1 MEHKESGAGQ
11 TLRKK
16 RTCRKRIRAVLALL
30 GVSMICALAAC
41 VVVPVMQRA
50 QEDKTVQAESTTAQ
64 AAIGTIQKTVFGSG
78 EVQPLSQPGVYAETD
93 GKAGNVLVEVGDS
106 VKAGDIVMCLQND
119 ELDAQ
124 ISQLEYDVQTAQAA
138 VEDTETH
145 TQYVYK
151 QLYDEDGDPRFDVNT
166 DEPLLGKFSNEVTI
180 SAPVSGVI
188 KAIYVKEGDDA
199 LAVYREKGAVM
210 VISTDGRMKVELSGL
225 SGDLL
230 ELGQSVSVKGRNVDA
245 TGTVVRLTR
254 RGTEATIQID
264 TDEYAMDVPVA
275 VYTLDGETVGEGT
288 LELNKP
294 MTVSAYGGTIKGLTV
309 KVGDTCEREDV
320 LARLVW
326 DEMPL
331 YLDNASVLRN
341 YEKTLA
347 ELEAAY
353 QKRDALTIAAPCD
366 GVISGVEVQEGDEVR
381 SGVKLLT
388 IVEAGTEMTL
398 TLAVDELDILSVEPG
413 QTVELSIDALPDAE
427 LTGTVQKIA
436 PLGNTE
442 GTVTTYDVTVALNES
457 DERVKGGM
465 NVSGNIVVE
474 TVEDALMIPTDALKK
489 DENGYY
495 VMMENGQTR
504 HVSVGV
510 MTDNQTQIVS
520 GLSEGETVAY

>member
-1 MEHKESGAGQ
+1 MEHKESAAGQ
-11 TLRKK
+11 ALRK
-16 RTCRKRIRAVLALL
+16 RRMRRKAVRVTLALL
-30 GVSMICALAAC
+30 GTAAVCALAAC
-41 VVVPVMQRA
+41 VVVPAMQKT
-50 QEDKTVQAESTTAQ
+50 QEDKTVQAEDSTAQ

-78 EVQPLSQPGVYAETD
+78 EVQPVSQPGVYAETD
-93 GKAGNVLVEVGDS
+93 GKAGSMPVEVGDS
-106 VKAGDIVMCLQND
+106 VKAGDIVMRLQND

-245 TGTVVRLTR
+245 TGPVVSLTR

-288 LELNKP
+288 LEVNKP
-294 MTVSAYGGTIKGLTV
+294 MAVSAYGGTIKGLTV
-309 KVGDTCEREDV
+309 KVGDACEREDV

-331 YLDNASVLRN
+331 YLDNASVLRD
-341 YEKTLA
+341 YEKALA

-353 QKRDALTIAAPCD
+353 QKRDA
-366 GVISGVEVQEGDEVR
+366 
-381 SGVKLLT
+381 LT

-442 GTVTTYDVTVALNES
+442 GTVTTYDVTVALNGS

-465 NVSGNIVVE
+465 NVSGNIVVK

-489 DENGYY
+489 DENGYC

-510 MTDNQTQIVS
+510 MTEEQTQIIS

>member
-1 MEHKESGAGQ
+1 
-11 TLRKK
+11 
-16 RTCRKRIRAVLALL
+16 
-30 GVSMICALAAC
+30 
-41 VVVPVMQRA
+41 
-50 QEDKTVQAESTTAQ
+50 
-64 AAIGTIQKTVFGSG
+64 
-78 EVQPLSQPGVYAETD
+78 
-93 GKAGNVLVEVGDS
+93 
-106 VKAGDIVMCLQND
+106 
-119 ELDAQ
+119 
-124 ISQLEYDVQTAQAA
+124 
-138 VEDTETH
+138 
-145 TQYVYK
+145 
-151 QLYDEDGDPRFDVNT
+151 
-166 DEPLLGKFSNEVTI
+166 
-180 SAPVSGVI
+180 
-188 KAIYVKEGDDA
+188 
-199 LAVYREKGAVM
+199 M

-230 ELGQSVSVKGRNVDA
+230 ELGQSVSVKRRNVDA
-245 TGTVVRLTR
+245 TGTVVSLTR

-275 VYTLDGETVGEGT
+275 VYTPDGETVGEGT

-294 MTVSAYGGTIKGLTV
+294 MAVSAYGGTIKGLTV

-331 YLDNASVLRN
+331 YLDNASVLRD

-347 ELEAAY
+347 ELETAY

-366 GVISGVEVQEGDEVR
+366 GVISSVEVQAGDEIR
-381 SGVKLLT
+381 SGAKLLT

-442 GTVTTYDVTVALNES
+442 GTVTTYDVTVALNGS

-465 NVSGNIVVE
+465 NVSGNIVVK
-474 TVEDALMIPTDALKK
+474 TVENALMIPTDALKK
-489 DENGYY
+489 DENGYC

-520 GLSEGETVAY
+520 GLSEGETVVY

>member
-1 MEHKESGAGQ
+1 MEHKESSAGQ

-16 RTCRKRIRAVLALL
+16 RACRKRIRAVLALL

-41 VVVPVMQRA
+41 VVVPAMQRA

-64 AAIGTIQKTVFGSG
+64 ATIETIQKTVFGSG

-106 VKAGDIVMCLQND
+106 VKAGDIVMRLQND

-124 ISQLEYDVQTAQAA
+124 ISQLEYDVQTAQTA

-166 DEPLLGKFSNEVTI
+166 DKPLLGKFSNEVTI
-180 SAPVSGVI
+180 SAPVSGVV

-245 TGTVVRLTR
+245 TGTDCQPDETR
-254 RGTEATIQID
+254 NGSDHT
-264 TDEYAMDVPVA
+264 DVPRIRHGCSRCP
-275 VYTLDGETVGEGT
+275 VYTRMEKPSARGT

-294 MTVSAYGGTIKGLTV
+294 MAVSAYGGTIKGLTV

-474 TVEDALMIPTDALKK
+474 TVENALTVPTDALKK
-489 DENGYY
+489 DENCYY
-495 VMMENGQTR
+495 VMMESGQTR
-504 HVSVGV
+504 HVSIGV
-510 MTDNQTQIVS
+510 MTEEQTQIVS
-520 GLSEGETVAY
+520 GLSEGETVTY

>member
-1 MEHKESGAGQ
+1 M
-11 TLRKK
+11 
-16 RTCRKRIRAVLALL
+16 
-30 GVSMICALAAC
+30 
-41 VVVPVMQRA
+41 
-50 QEDKTVQAESTTAQ
+50 
-64 AAIGTIQKTVFGSG
+64 
-78 EVQPLSQPGVYAETD
+78 
-93 GKAGNVLVEVGDS
+93 LVEVGDS
-106 VKAGDIVMCLQND
+106 VKAGDIVMRLQND

-225 SGDLL
+225 PGDLL

-245 TGTVVRLTR
+245 TGTVVSLTR
-254 RGTEATIQID
+254 RRTEATIQID

-294 MTVSAYGGTIKGLTV
+294 MAVSAYGGTIKGLTV

-331 YLDNASVLRN
+331 YLDNASVLRD
-341 YEKTLA
+341 YEKMLA

-353 QKRDALTIAAPCD
+353 QKRDALTITAPCD
-366 GVISGVEVQEGDEVR
+366 GVISSVEVQAGDEVR
-381 SGVKLLT
+381 SGAKLLT

-442 GTVTTYDVTVALNES
+442 GTVTTYDVTVALNGS

-465 NVSGNIVVE
+465 NVSGNIVVK
-474 TVEDALMIPTDALKK
+474 TVENALTVPTDALKK

-495 VMMENGQTR
+495 VMMESGQTR
-504 HVSVGV
+504 HVSIGV
-510 MTDNQTQIVS
+510 MTEEQTQIVS